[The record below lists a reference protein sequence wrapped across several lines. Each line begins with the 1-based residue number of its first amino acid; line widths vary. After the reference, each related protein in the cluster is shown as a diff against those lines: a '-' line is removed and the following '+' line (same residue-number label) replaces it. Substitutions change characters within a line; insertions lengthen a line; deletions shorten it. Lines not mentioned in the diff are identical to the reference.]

1 MANRKALEK
10 QYRKLARQ
18 ANKQM
23 RELEQAAAE
32 GHDDYLRYAYARAQR
47 DVRQWGGRTRF
58 GVKPDDLPAN
68 TKQLQAKI
76 ADVKAFIEHPTSS
89 VAGIE
94 DVYQSRVDTINEQF
108 DTDFD
113 LDSMQAFFDLG
124 YGDKL
129 KDQYGSRQAFDI
141 VRVIE
146 ENMDKLVKQI
156 KGHRKRELHLDGESD
171 VLMEKVNEVIS
182 SRKYGSKMINVLM
195 K

>member
-58 GVKPDDLPAN
+58 GVKQKDLPTN

-146 ENMDKLVKQI
+146 DNMDTLVKQI

-182 SRKYGSKMINVLM
+182 SRKYGSKMINILM